1 MFHSYYKKIFTFF
14 DHVED
19 KVRGRLSKYP
29 IMYAIVAGVS
39 VVLFWRG
46 VWHTS
51 DILESRGG
59 ILGFIFSGPLSLVFS
74 TLLLLLT
81 GVFVS
86 EFVGEMLI
94 LTGLK
99 KEKKSVDKT
108 EAEIKKEG
116 EEIELVEAVID
127 DLSDEMSVMNQKQS
141 NLEKKIDEQSQ
152 LLQKLLDK

>member
-14 DHVED
+14 DRTED

-29 IMYAIVAGVS
+29 IIYAIVAGVS

-46 VWHTS
+46 VWHTT

-59 ILGFIFSGPLSLVFS
+59 ILGFIFSGPLSLILS

-99 KEKKSVDKT
+99 KEKKIFDKT
-108 EAEIKKEG
+108 EDEIKKESQ
-116 EEIELVEAVID
+116 EIELVEAVIY
-127 DLSDEMSVMNQKQS
+127 DLSVEINHIQTKQKEIE
-141 NLEKKIDEQSQ
+141 NKIDQQ
-152 LLQKLLDK
+152 TDLLKKLLQ